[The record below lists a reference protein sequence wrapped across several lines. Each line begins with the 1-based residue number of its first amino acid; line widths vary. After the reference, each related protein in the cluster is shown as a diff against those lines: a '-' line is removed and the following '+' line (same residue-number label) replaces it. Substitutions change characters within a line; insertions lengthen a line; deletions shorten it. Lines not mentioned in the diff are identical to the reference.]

1 MINLEFFQMSF
12 QIEWARKL
20 LRDKHQDWMTPALEA
35 LSAVGGKAALQ
46 SNVSSKRFKGIKLV
60 RNTFWKEVLCIW
72 LDYKLL
78 HEHVD
83 NNTGTNIPLFNNEN
97 ITYNKQTLFFSQCIS
112 RNIIYVSDLLI
123 EGSLITFN
131 EFELYLNT
139 PNAFFMYKCL
149 YNALKKL
156 QFVNNSEIVNL
167 NVNVSDHNEEEE
179 ESSNNSR
186 KVFYSQLNKAEIPN
200 SCSYWSR
207 KLETEF
213 NPAYWMIAINC
224 TSETRLRILHW
235 KIAMAIY
242 PTAVILYKM
251 KLKQNELCEKCG
263 TRENLEHFF
272 FHCKTLQKL
281 WVQVSKYINKH
292 TGSNIVLTW
301 DKVILGCLN
310 LKQLTQ
316 QKQKT
321 INLIILIAKLSITK
335 VNYGKQHDP
344 CLVFEEEMRI
354 RNL

>member
-1 MINLEFFQMSF
+1 MQ
-12 QIEWARKL
+12 
-20 LRDKHQDWMTPALEA
+20 
-35 LSAVGGKAALQ
+35 V
-46 SNVSSKRFKGIKLV
+46 
-60 RNTFWKEVLCIW
+60 
-72 LDYKLL
+72 
-78 HEHVD
+78 
-83 NNTGTNIPLFNNEN
+83 
-97 ITYNKQTLFFSQCIS
+97 
-112 RNIIYVSDLLI
+112 
-123 EGSLITFN
+123 
-131 EFELYLNT
+131 
-139 PNAFFMYKCL
+139 
-149 YNALKKL
+149 
-156 QFVNNSEIVNL
+156 
-167 NVNVSDHNEEEE
+167 
-179 ESSNNSR
+179 
-186 KVFYSQLNKAEIPN
+186 QLNKAEIPN

-224 TSETRLRILHW
+224 TSETCLRILHW